1 MHTIKDDLFY
11 LGIIKRTKGLKG
23 HLFCLAEID
32 DISMLQNIKHL
43 FISNKSNNFIPYR
56 IESIQLSNK
65 KHFTVKLV
73 GVSDIEKAKML
84 NGSELYLPIELL
96 PKNTGNLPYHHEIIG
111 FEVSDE
117 QKGVLGKLIDVI
129 DKTSQAILYILTEDK
144 KEIYIPFVE
153 DFIIEINVKE
163 KRILLN
169 TPEGLIDIYLEEENL
184 S

>member
-32 DISMLQNIKHL
+32 DISMLQNIKHFFL
-43 FISNKSNNFIPYR
+43 SNKNKNLIPYR

-65 KHFTVKLV
+65 KHFTVKFE
-73 GVSDIEKAKML
+73 GVSDIENAKNL

-96 PKNTGNLPYHHEIIG
+96 PKNTSNLPYHHEIIG
-111 FEVSDE
+111 FEVRDKH
-117 QKGVLGKLIDVI
+117 KGVLGELIDVI
-129 DKTSQAILYILTEDK
+129 DKTAQAILFVLTEDK

-163 KRILLN
+163 KTILLN
-169 TPEGLIDIYLEEENL
+169 TPEGLIDIYLEEEDL